1 MIRLEIWEYSVR
13 GYPNICG
20 RPRQSQLD
28 ACRQLRSM
36 GGLTDHCPGV
46 FRNGSGVAD
55 ISGVERAELTIS
67 KPSEVSFVK
76 YRVPDAGFLPEAA

>member
-1 MIRLEIWEYSVR
+1 
-13 GYPNICG
+13 
-20 RPRQSQLD
+20 
-28 ACRQLRSM
+28 M